1 MFMAKTTDT
10 VKEAKEKVEKITFSK
25 AKILRFE
32 RYKNRVDLLNV
43 LLDDEKP
50 YTTDEVDGLIENFMK
65 GKVN

>member
-32 RYKNRVDLLNV
+32 RYKTRVDLLNV

-50 YTTDEVDGLIENFMK
+50 YTTDEVDGLIEKFMK

>member
-1 MFMAKTTDT
+1 MFMGKTTNT
-10 VKEAKEKVEKITFSK
+10 VKEVKEKVEKITFSK

-43 LLDDEKP
+43 LLDDKKP
-50 YTTDEVDGLIENFMK
+50 YTTDEVDSLVEKFMK

>member
-1 MFMAKTTDT
+1 MFMAKTTNT
-10 VKEAKEKVEKITFSK
+10 VKKAQEKVEKITFSK

-43 LLDDEKP
+43 LLNDEKP
-50 YTTDEVDGLIENFMK
+50 YTTDEVDGLVEKFMK

>member
-25 AKILRFE
+25 AKIIRFE

-50 YTTDEVDGLIENFMK
+50 YTTDEVDGLIEKFMK

>member
-50 YTTDEVDGLIENFMK
+50 YTTDEVDGLIEKFMK